1 MLEESEKQL
10 RSEKLAKD
18 YITNDIAEKFIKEM
32 GEVMLKHYIN
42 YSNGV
47 KTEGLDDC
55 ICQDS
60 RNKLPEYRNFIEKQD
75 LICYHVDVALEALKK
90 LWSEEPSLTEYLGEL
105 VKLEVESAVESEVEP
120 EEANKE
126 ANKEAT
132 YQFRSNLAMRLSEYL
147 NDSTM
152 RDIVGKSLF
161 FKVAE
166 GKDRD
171 AYESSLK
178 EDEKEEKGY
187 DTLDENDKILGA
199 IVNSD
204 PGYTFKE
211 DFQHADFD
219 FGYFKEMD
227 NFIIGKI

>member
-10 RSEKLAKD
+10 RREELAKE
-18 YITNDIAEKFIKEM
+18 YITNDIAEKFIAEM
-32 GEVMLKHYIN
+32 VEVMLKHYIN
-42 YSNGV
+42 YSNKV
-47 KTEGLDDC
+47 ETEELDGC

-60 RNKLPEYRNFIEKQD
+60 RDKLPEYRNFIEDQD
-75 LICYHVDVALEALKK
+75 LIYYHVSVALKALEK
-90 LWSEEPSLTEYLGEL
+90 LWSEKETILTEYLGKLVEL
-105 VKLEVESAVESEVEP
+105 EGG
-120 EEANKE
+120 NKE
-126 ANKEAT
+126 EAT

-152 RDIVGKSLF
+152 QGIVKKSLF
-161 FKVAE
+161 FDVAE

-171 AYESSLK
+171 AYESSLT
-178 EDEKEEKGY
+178 EDEKREKGY
-187 DTLDENDKILGA
+187 DTLDESCKILGV

>member
-90 LWSEEPSLTEYLGEL
+90 LWSEEPSLTEYLGNLVEL
-105 VKLEVESAVESEVEP
+105 EGG
-120 EEANKE
+120 NKQ
-126 ANKEAT
+126 EAT